1 MNSVVSAL
9 EVILADTYAL
19 YLKTQNYHWNVEGQD
34 FKPLHEMF
42 EKQYD
47 DLFEAIDV
55 VGELIRGLGS
65 RTIGT
70 FGDFSRL
77 TNIKDGNKDA
87 SATQM
92 VSDLLHDH
100 ELMGQTLGKAL
111 KVAQEAGD
119 EVVASY
125 LGSRM
130 MVHRK
135 TSWMLRSTSAK

>member
-1 MNSVVSAL
+1 MNSVVNAL
-9 EVILADTYAL
+9 EVVLADTYAL

-42 EKQYD
+42 KEQYD

-65 RTIGT
+65 RTMGT

-87 SATQM
+87 SAAQM

-100 ELMGQTLGKAL
+100 EIIGQTLGKAS
-111 KVAQEAGD
+111 KIAQEADDG
-119 EVVASY
+119 VVASY

-130 MVHRK
+130 AVHRK
-135 TSWMLRSTSAK
+135 TAWMLRSTLAK